1 MFSVK
6 KGIFF
11 TIALFASSNLL
22 AADSSV
28 LGDRQNVME
37 CSFDE
42 VAAYMDLPDP
52 KRKVMSDY
60 NAWTRAYKS
69 TESVKAESDPR
80 VCLSVLYGDLSA
92 MGEQL
97 KSATGDLMAMQTPGM
112 GEVLSRLSDKLM
124 ESICSRVEVVRDAA
138 AEAVIEGIDDF
149 RSQAQGK
156 LRRRYGINAM
166 EKYITNSVIPPEF
179 KEAGI
184 RYRNGKIDRSRFRR
198 KVKGRW
204 SKELDE
210 LRDDAVDDIAGGD

>member
-6 KGIFF
+6 KGIFI

-42 VAAYMDLPDP
+42 VAAYMELPDP

-138 AEAVIEGIDDF
+138 ADAVIDGIDDF
-149 RSQAQGK
+149 RSQAERK
-156 LRRRYGINAM
+156 LKDRYGIKAM
-166 EKYITNSVIPPEF
+166 EAYITDSVIPPEF

-198 KVKGRW
+198 NIKRRW
-204 SKELDE
+204 GNELDE
-210 LRDDAVDDIAGGD
+210 LRDDVVDDVAGSD